1 MIINIVALE
10 MLGDRMP
17 KLGSG
22 FASFYLR
29 DLFFTENLDPRERE
43 EGEQSG
49 GRELGRGSLLTDRFR
64 FILMFLS
71 DNKTKNDK
79 KTNAKEYTLYSLTGL
94 ESSLI

>member
-29 DLFFTENLDPRERE
+29 DLFFTQDLDPRERE

-71 DNKTKNDK
+71 DKMTKRQMQRN
-79 KTNAKEYTLYSLTGL
+79 TPFTH
-94 ESSLI
+94 